1 MQTKRFV
8 LIWLAF
14 TAVASAQ
21 NYYPK
26 KDAAFGQVVVGGGY
40 ETVINLTNR
49 GTHSYVGTLGLFRTV
64 NNESV
69 DWNPTIDGVAVEN
82 GKYGVEIQPQ
92 ATLTLRLT
100 GSQLESGA
108 AMLLSENF
116 FLDNLIEANLTYLI
130 IEGGQVSDSVGIAPS
145 KEFFRAS
152 IPFEKFSEIAL
163 ALANGD
169 LSGERTAKV
178 ELSLFSR
185 DGNSSGPKKT
195 ITLGSLIHSAK
206 FLHEHFPRPPLDG
219 GKVEIASD
227 SPIFGTALTFSGGQF
242 SSLPL
247 DPAPV
252 TYSVRLVSQ
261 QGSTATGELIL
272 WAEGFFVRGYLVFAT
287 VDGEAYSEEPFL
299 HVVNGELALS
309 QFRLAFTVF
318 DDPFHGE
325 EVAFSLRHDDFS
337 FEKPLV
343 AGTFTET
350 FREPYGVLT
359 GNFELTRS
367 DEP

>member
-1 MQTKRFV
+1 MQTRKFV
-8 LIWLAF
+8 LIWLGFMA
-14 TAVASAQ
+14 AASAQ

-40 ETVINLTNR
+40 ETVLNITNR
-49 GTHSYVGTLGLFRTV
+49 GTHAYVGALGLFRTV
-64 NNESV
+64 NEQSV
-69 DWNPTIDGVAVEN
+69 PWNPTVNGVAVKDGE
-82 GKYGVEIQPQ
+82 YGVEIQPQ

-116 FLDNLIEANLTYLI
+116 LLDNLIEANLTYLI
-130 IEGGQVSDSVGIAPS
+130 IEDGQVSDSVGIAPS

-152 IPFEKFSEIAL
+152 IPFEKSSEIAL

-195 ITLGSLIHSAK
+195 LTLGSLIHSAK

-227 SPIFGTALTFSGGQF
+227 SPIFGTALTFSGGQL

-247 DPAPV
+247 EPAPV

-287 VDGEAYSEEPFL
+287 VDGEEPFP
-299 HVVNGELALS
+299 HVVNGELAHS

-350 FREPYGVLT
+350 FREPYEVLT